1 MFTIGRSLYTAA
13 SAALAVFL
21 CAASSGAGELNI
33 RELVEEAAKSNLYD
47 LPKAVARDTTK
58 DWTIMVY
65 LNGKNDIEKDAVSA
79 FNLMESVGSSDNVNV
94 VAELGRRRGQKED
107 SRTWAGSKRYLVTKD
122 NDFKTISSPVK
133 QELPNAD
140 MGDYRHV
147 EEFVTWAK
155 REYPA
160 RRYMLIV
167 WNHGYGWMDPKGPQF
182 KAISSDF
189 ETGHF
194 IRNTELGTMLRDIG
208 GVDVF
213 GMDACLMQMLEV
225 DYEIYKYAPVI
236 VASEEVSY
244 RYGFNYSFLST
255 LEKNPSASPEE
266 LASYIVDSYATFY
279 KVGMGFPV
287 TLSAVRSSS
296 LDGLNARLNAWV
308 DAAMASKDED
318 AMRAARKGVLRFT
331 SRQTY
336 ADLHHFVS
344 LVSANTQ
351 SQELIQKGS
360 ALMTYIDDMMV
371 LRNGVAKNNNPKFSN
386 AKGISVTIPVVGQSP
401 ADPYGDAASGNK
413 YGDLAF
419 AKATKWPQFIRWLVS
434 IR

>member
-1 MFTIGRSLYTAA
+1 MHPIGRKTFAA
-13 SAALAVFL
+13 ACAALAAFF
-21 CAASSGAGELNI
+21 CAMPSRAGELNI
-33 RELVEEAAKSNLYD
+33 RQLVEEASRGNVYE

-122 NDFKTISSPVK
+122 DDFKTISSPVK
-133 QELPNAD
+133 QNLPEAD

-147 EEFVTWAK
+147 EEFVAWAK
-155 REYPA
+155 REFPA
-160 RRYMLIV
+160 RRYMLIL
-167 WNHGYGWMDPKGPQF
+167 WNHGYGWTDPKGPQF

-194 IRNTELGTMLRDIG
+194 IRNAELGAMLRDIG

-244 RYGFNYSFLST
+244 RYGFNYAFLST
-255 LEKNPSASPEE
+255 LEQNPTASPEE
-266 LASYIVDSYATFY
+266 LASYIVDGYASFY

-287 TLSAVRSSS
+287 TLSAIRSSA
-296 LDGLNARLNAWV
+296 LEGLNARLNAWV
-308 DAAMASKDED
+308 DAAMASKDAN
-318 AMRAARKGVLRFT
+318 AMRTARKGVLRFT
-331 SRQTY
+331 SRPTY

-344 LVSANTQ
+344 LVGANTQ
-351 SQELIQKGS
+351 STDLIQKGS
-360 ALMTYIDDMMV
+360 ALMTYIDDMLV
-371 LRNGVAKNNNPKFSN
+371 IRNGVAKNNSSKFAN
-386 AKGISVTIPVVGQSP
+386 AKGISVTIPVAEQDMR
-401 ADPYGDAASGNK
+401 DPFGDAAYGNK

-419 AKATKWPQFIRWLVS
+419 AKATKWPQFIKWLVS